1 VVGIV
6 QSVERTLQP
15 IGGVGPN
22 PRWLA
27 RRLVYA
33 NTLGKYA
40 SNAVT
45 GIKNT
50 FAGTTV
56 GVGRWGSVRSFN
68 GSTDYV
74 AEPFSSTSA
83 KRTYFIRFQA
93 DGTGGGGFGRFWD
106 KDGPAGGDLECNC
119 FFDGSTI
126 TFQQAFDGGNGVWTI
141 PHTTTGA
148 AFSLAVVFD
157 GTTTTDPVMYI
168 DGVSKTVTETS
179 TPAGNRYSNAEGFS
193 IGNRAWDQGR
203 GWNGWLADFLMF
215 DELLTAAEVGSLH
228 ANPYQAWQPETL
240 YVPMSVNTGVTL
252 TGAAAAEATASG
264 TMGQAIGLTGAAAAE
279 ATMTG
284 GIGAGQALT
293 GAAAAEATASG
304 TMSQAVPLA
313 GAAAAVATASGTM
326 SGVGIQ
332 ISGDYDRASV
342 NVAASSVSG
351 TGNSAVI
358 TIRPKMQYFEFV
370 SESRWLEPSARV
382 TGVNGLHPTF
392 KFDSYDNAGPSA
404 NNYHGAPW
412 DSTRFPMYSYDRET
426 WHYFE
431 NKTVGASDITFY
443 NTSDFTSD
451 TVYIGRSRQ
460 MSVNQVGAWI
470 DSLEAAYPTI
480 IEPTI
485 TAAGYTPSVDVAGFS
500 GQDFIADEFSAQVGA
515 WGTIPITPL
524 YAFQI
529 NDTSLTPYGGGAKR
543 VAIIT
548 SGVHGGEDH
557 ANYVLKAVVAAMLG
571 SSAEAQALRRNY
583 KILIYPLINAP
594 GRYGGGWRGSFVT
607 GTSGEDDANRYFSNT
622 GTGLEII
629 NLPKAAMVADL
640 NGATPRFGIDFHGTY
655 EDPWEVFSNATAAT
669 GETFRAR
676 LAAVAGYAVFGWRGA
691 ALRCRLSEYLRNIL
705 GANPA
710 FTHESGDPVKVTD
723 AEITDH
729 GEYVVQVL
737 GEQMAF
743 GLFGGAAAAEATA
756 TGSMSQQIPV
766 AGAATAQ
773 ATASGTMSIQEP
785 VPAALA
791 TMSIT
796 LDDMSSSI
804 TATALVSASITVTLD
819 DMGVF
824 VFGHNSEYVAPVNT
838 QSRTAIATVGKMM

>member
-1 VVGIV
+1 MPSVATTEQGGSGAYVRYSHSSLNNLGSCTIV
-6 QSVERTLQP
+6 
-15 IGGVGPN
+15 
-22 PRWLA
+22 A
-27 RRLVYA
+27 YA
-33 NTLGKYA
+33 KP
-40 SNAVT
+40 S
-45 GIKNT
+45 
-50 FAGTTV
+50 
-56 GVGRWGSVRSFN
+56 GS
-68 GSTDYV
+68 
-74 AEPFSSTSA
+74 
-83 KRTYFIRFQA
+83 
-93 DGTGGGGFGRFWD
+93 GGGGFGYLFGKTTGSSTDGFRFFVDYNGGSQKLTLGASSGDPGLPTASTTAGSVTNDAWAYFTGTC
-106 KDGPAGGDLECNC
+106 DGSINGSGIALQINGTSQLDAGSATDGSSALIDDSANDVYLINRSGTTRDWAGDVAWVAVWNRVLNSTELAKVVNGAGGEGPLDVPSGLVLC
-119 FFDGSTI
+119 FANDQDYAQGLTQTARSSRVTGSAPTY
-126 TFQQAFDGGNGVWTI
+126 TALGGGVEL
-141 PHTTTGA
+141 TGA
-148 AFSLAVVFD
+148 AASEATAT
-157 GTTTTDPVMYI
+157 GTMTQES
-168 DGVSKTVTETS
+168 G
-179 TPAGNRYSNAEGFS
+179 
-193 IGNRAWDQGR
+193 
-203 GWNGWLADFLMF
+203 
-215 DELLTAAEVGSLH
+215 
-228 ANPYQAWQPETL
+228 QA
-240 YVPMSVNTGVTL
+240 M

-264 TMGQAIGLTGAAAAE
+264 TMTQDVGLA
-279 ATMTG
+279 
-284 GIGAGQALT
+284 

-304 TMSQAVPLA
+304 TLN
-313 GAAAAVATASGTM
+313 AASIAIHDG
-326 SGVGIQ
+326 
-332 ISGDYDRASV
+332 YDRASV
-342 NVAASSVSG
+342 NLAASSVVG

-382 TGVNGLHPTF
+382 VGVNGLHPTF

-404 NNYHGAPW
+404 NNYHGSPW

-460 MSVNQVGAWI
+460 MSVEQVGAWI

-485 TAAGYTPSVDVAGFS
+485 TAASHTPSVDVAGFS

-548 SGVHGGEDH
+548 SGVHAGEDH

-640 NGATPRFGIDFHGTY
+640 NGATPTFGIDFHGTY
-655 EDPWEVFSNATAAT
+655 VDPWEVFSNATAAT

-676 LAAVAGYAVFGWRGA
+676 LAAVAGYAVVDVGA
-691 ALRCRLSEYLRNIL
+691 LHSGGLSEYLRNIL

-729 GEYVVQVL
+729 GGYIVQVL
-737 GEQMAF
+737 GEQMA
-743 GLFGGAAAAEATA
+743 GWILGGEATAEATATGSMTQEISVSGAAAAEATA
-756 TGSMSQQIPV
+756 SGTMSVQEPVPPALASMTVTLDDISTSI
-766 AGAATAQ
+766 TAQ
-773 ATASGTMSIQEP
+773 ATAS
-785 VPAALA
+785 
-791 TMSIT
+791 
-796 LDDMSSSI
+796 
-804 TATALVSASITVTLD
+804 ASVTVTLGD
-819 DMGVF
+819 IGF
-824 VFGHNSEYVAPVNT
+824 FAFGHNAEYVAPVNK
-838 QSRTAIATVGKMM
+838 QSSTAIATFGKMM

>member
-6 QSVERTLQP
+6 KSVERTLQP

-50 FAGTTV
+50 FAGTSV

-74 AEPFSSTSA
+74 AEPFSRSSA

-106 KDGPAGGDLECNC
+106 KDGAAGGDLECNC

-126 TFQQAFDGGNGVWTI
+126 TFQQAFDGGANGVWTI
-141 PHTTTGA
+141 PHTTTGS
-148 AFSLAVVFD
+148 AFSLTVVFD
-157 GTTTTDPVMYI
+157 GSSSSNDPVMYI
-168 DGVSKTVTETS
+168 DGVSKTVTET
-179 TPAGNRYSNAEGFS
+179 TAPLGNRYSNAEGFS

-215 DELLTAAEVGSLH
+215 DELLTASEAESLH

-240 YVPMSVNTGVTL
+240 YVPMSTVVGVDLVGAADAEATASGTMTQTTDQALAGDAAAEATASGTMTQDVGL

-264 TMGQAIGLTGAAAAE
+264 TLNAASIAIQDG
-279 ATMTG
+279 
-284 GIGAGQALT
+284 
-293 GAAAAEATASG
+293 
-304 TMSQAVPLA
+304 
-313 GAAAAVATASGTM
+313 
-326 SGVGIQ
+326 
-332 ISGDYDRASV
+332 YDRASV
-342 NVAASSVSG
+342 NVASSSVSG

-382 TGVNGLHPTF
+382 VGVNGLHPTF
-392 KFDSYDNAGPSA
+392 KFDSYDGGGPSS
-404 NNYHGAPW
+404 NNYHGSPW
-412 DSTRFPMYSYDRET
+412 ESTRFPMYSYDRET

-451 TVYIGRSRQ
+451 SVYIGRSRQ

-480 IEPTI
+480 IEPTP

-548 SGVHGGEDH
+548 SGVHAGEDH

-583 KILIYPLINAP
+583 RILIYPLINAP
-594 GRYGGGWRGSFVT
+594 GRYGGGWRGSFT
-607 GTSGEDDANRYFSNT
+607 QGSSGETDANRYFSNT
-622 GTGLEII
+622 GTTLEII
-629 NLPKAAMVADL
+629 DLPKAVMVADL
-640 NGATPRFGIDFHGTY
+640 NSATPTFGIDFHGTY
-655 EDPWEVFSNATAAT
+655 VDPWEVFSNATAAT

-676 LAAVAGYAVFGWRGA
+676 LAAVAGYAVVDAGA
-691 ALRCRLSEYLRNIL
+691 LHSGGLSEYLRNIL

-729 GEYVVQVL
+729 GGYIVQVL
-737 GEQMAF
+737 GEQMA
-743 GLFGGAAAAEATA
+743 GWILGGAATAEATATGSMTQEISVAGAAAAEATA
-756 TGSMSQQIPV
+756 
-766 AGAATAQ
+766 
-773 ATASGTMSIQEP
+773 SGTMSVQEP

-791 TMSIT
+791 SM
-796 LDDMSSSI
+796 
-804 TATALVSASITVTLD
+804 TVTLD
-819 DMGVF
+819 DISTSITAQATASASVTATLDGIGF
-824 VFGHNSEYVAPVNT
+824 FAFGHNAEYVAPVNK
-838 QSRTAIATVGKMM
+838 QSSTAIATFGKMM